1 MIHVGMD
8 LHHRMAYVRAI
19 TEDGELHPGRRVYL
33 NDLRRLWEYLDAFG
47 DEPVRIVLEA
57 VSNARWMYRLLG
69 RRGNV
74 EPVVV
79 TPHKVR
85 VIAETVAK
93 TDKIDAE
100 KLALLS
106 KIDMLPV
113 AWMPDERVEQLREL
127 VRHRAK
133 QVRTRTR
140 CKNEVNGVL
149 VRCGLQRP
157 HQDIFGWRCWIWPS
171 NRSVSWTGGFTRRS
185 PRMHPGGPTR
195 SYSGRSPGWGRCRS
209 PRFWLSWA
217 TMAAFAVAPKWRR
230 TPG

>member
-19 TEDGELHPGRRVYL
+19 TEDGELHTGRRVYL

-157 HQDIFGWRCWIWPS
+157 HQDIFGPL
-171 NRSVSWTGGFTRRS
+171 GRRWLGS
-185 PRMHPGGPTR
+185 LELPTVMR
-195 SYSGRSPGWGRCRS
+195 LQVEGWLEMLDLAQQQIGQ
-209 PRFWLSWA
+209 LD
-217 TMAAFAVAPKWRR
+217 RR
-230 TPG
+230 IHQTLA